1 MTNILHEQSSLIYH
15 VRNHVPN
22 LTTPSRGEEVTLR
35 TVQYSTGSTA
45 VVYFLPSDP
54 TATHLIQPD

>member
-1 MTNILHEQSSLIYH
+1 MFAITSQTSQPLL
-15 VRNHVPN
+15 
-22 LTTPSRGEEVTLR
+22 EEVTLR

-45 VVYFLPSDP
+45 IVYFLPSDP